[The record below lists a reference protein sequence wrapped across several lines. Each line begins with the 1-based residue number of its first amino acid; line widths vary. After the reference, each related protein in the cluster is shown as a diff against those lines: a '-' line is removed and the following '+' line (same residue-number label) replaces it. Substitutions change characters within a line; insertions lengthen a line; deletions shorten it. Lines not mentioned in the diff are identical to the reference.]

1 MSSTSFKLAPVSTS
15 NGTTAPGKITMSE
28 RPRMGNISGS
38 ERDDMRDARSDFSAA
53 PRMLTNS
60 VSGAVI
66 VGIEQIE
73 CRRVE
78 KYRRG

>member
-1 MSSTSFKLAPVSTS
+1 
-15 NGTTAPGKITMSE
+15 
-28 RPRMGNISGS
+28 MGNISGS